1 MKSLTARILFLT
13 VIVLMLV
20 GAAAIAWHGR
30 QRHVGYYTDADTIR
44 RPLADTSPRDILW
57 QPARD
62 LADVINT
69 DLDEYEPRLVAD
81 GTMLFFVR
89 GRAGENADI
98 YFSARTPDGWD
109 EPRSVVEVNTPADEL
124 GPEPSADGRSLYFY
138 SDRPG
143 GFGGYDLWVSDRREG
158 AWQEPVNLGAQVNGG
173 HNEYGAALTPDGRQ
187 LYFAS
192 NRPQPSDTAAP
203 DPDAWPATVREDLY
217 RRDYDL
223 YSAPITNRGVGA
235 AQPVSELNSGYN
247 DGSPAVSPA
256 GDFLY
261 FTSDRPGGEGGFDI
275 YRSRRLRGHHL
286 AAENVGPAIN
296 SAANDL
302 DPAVGLGGFSLH
314 FSSDR
319 ARGPERAVGKQDY
332 DLYSSTSR
340 EVFTEYETYRASI
353 DWLSLL
359 PYLLWLLLGL
369 LLLLLLLLFAR
380 LLRSDLYGKL
390 SLLARCL
397 LASALIH
404 TLILILLTFWGVSTS
419 LSEWMGRPGG
429 TRIAL
434 VSPSAG
440 NELAAQI
447 RGGLT
452 ELDIQPAVE
461 STSQM
466 DAPVQPLL
474 PLAAPA
480 VLAVDRASI
489 TINESPRQVEPP
501 ADAPAQ
507 AMEAPPPAETPQVHE
522 EAHVSI
528 DLPMLSAPADEA
540 EAQQVTPP
548 TLSSREALERAS
560 RVPVIPDLRRPSVMM
575 DVPPSDA
582 PVEPV
587 EAPLPPAQPARARD
601 VPHAMEPLDPLAPS
615 ALSGPAITA
624 EAELPPVAESAS
636 GPVSEPAPAVA
647 TPLHEAPK
655 YAAPTPPPAVA
666 HDAQAGFI
674 APARRPIEVAEAD
687 AAAISIDAPEAPPSA
702 LPTSGNDAE
711 APPIEPSSIAF
722 DVPAMPEHVDDPRA
736 EHLQTIDA
744 TTETAARVSAVPRSG
759 EVALDDRLID
769 TSPIV
774 TGAQVKDHP
783 LADTRP
789 REAAPPA
796 RSFDEARDTAGP
808 EIDPVLPPPIALPPA
823 AEAQAPPAT
832 ETPSTIEPTVP
843 QTTDRLRFR
852 QPVAIGQDTTP
863 AEVAPERPGE
873 PPPDASLHALTD
885 RGAPDAAPNLAWR
898 TAPTPKSPELPP
910 PLPLEANLPAVEE
923 MDVAAERE
931 RSQDPRSD
939 PPQLDRIE
947 NTTTPGH
954 QLRAPDVHPS
964 PETGAQ
970 IGESDVAGSLFRSM
984 APAAD
989 VSLIA
994 RPALAESERPAVVAP
1009 LKLNLHLPAHPFQEL
1024 LDRRELSSA
1033 EIWGAVRGL
1042 VTDAAT
1048 GEPLGGATVRLDL
1061 TDVPAVTAVTGE
1073 SGEYLL
1079 LAPQVP
1085 DFVALSASLERYTPE
1100 TVNIAASELEGAIVT
1115 RDFQLTPQRRD
1126 TIVIEAEPDVH
1137 HLGDDMFTG
1146 RINSQFQKRSE
1157 GRRFTATFQLSPG
1170 QIPPDDAHAEIHLLV
1185 RGAQRNNRIRINDEL
1200 VETRLNESPR
1210 DGSFGAFE
1218 ALFPASWLREGT
1230 NTIEIRSVHDGSD
1243 FDDFEFVNVRI
1254 RLPDLRL
1261 HPVNPYP
1268 QRAAQRRQELVEEMG
1283 GSRETE
1289 RAVALALDWLARH
1302 QSADGRWDSDA
1313 FDEACGQCGGPSKA
1327 EVDIATTGL
1336 SLLCF
1341 LATGNTHVDDGP
1353 YRDAVRRAI
1362 DWLLRQQE
1370 AGGSLLG
1377 EETMY
1382 SHGIATIALAEAFGM
1397 TGDGRLQ
1404 RPVQRAVDF
1413 IIAAANRRIGGWRY
1427 APGQVGDTSVLGWQV
1442 MALTSAQRAG
1452 LDVPQEGFDIAR
1464 RWLELVGSSSDEGL
1478 YAYQPDREPSPAMTA
1493 EGMFVAQL
1501 LGATSAEAS
1510 MQASAD
1516 YLLANPPEWD
1526 REANTYYWYYAT
1538 LALFQHQGEA
1548 WRQWNEAIK
1557 DELLAHQ
1564 STSGAATGSWTPD
1577 DQWAH
1582 VGGRVYQTAIC
1593 TLTLEV
1599 YYRYLPL
1606 YMRQGP

>member
-20 GAAAIAWHGR
+20 GAAAIIWHGR
-30 QRHVGYYTDADTIR
+30 QRHVGYFTDADTIR
-44 RPLADTSPRDILW
+44 RPLADASPRDVLW
-57 QPARD
+57 QPARE
-62 LADVINT
+62 LAAVINT
-69 DLDEYEPRLVAD
+69 GVDEYEPRLAAD

-89 GRAGENADI
+89 GRAGENADV
-98 YFSARTPDGWD
+98 YFSARTPEGWD
-109 EPRSVVEVNTPADEL
+109 EPRPLVEVNTSADEL

-143 GFGGYDLWVSDRREG
+143 GFGGYDLWVSHRREG
-158 AWQEPVNLGAQVNGG
+158 AWQEPINLGAQVNGG
-173 HNEYGAALTPDGRQ
+173 HNEYGAALTPDGRL

-192 NRPQPSDTAAP
+192 NRPQPSDTVAP

-223 YSAPITNRGVGA
+223 YSAPITDRGMGA

-247 DGSPAVSPA
+247 DGSPAVSSV

-275 YRSRRLRGHHL
+275 YRSRRLRGQHL
-286 AAENVGPAIN
+286 EAENVGPAIN

-302 DPAVGLGGFSLH
+302 DPALGLGGFSLH

-319 ARGPERAVGKQDY
+319 ARGPGRPAGKWDY

-369 LLLLLLLLFAR
+369 LLLLLLLLSAR

-419 LSEWMGRPGG
+419 LSDWMGRPGG

-447 RGGLT
+447 RGELT
-452 ELDIQPAVE
+452 ELDIQPAIE
-461 STSQM
+461 STSQI
-466 DAPVQPLL
+466 DAPLQPLM

-489 TINESPRQVEPP
+489 TIDESPRRVEPP

-507 AMEAPPPAETPQVHE
+507 ALETPPPGETPQVRE
-522 EAHVSI
+522 QAHVSI

-540 EAQQVTPP
+540 EAQPVTPA
-548 TLSSREALERAS
+548 TLSSREPLDRAS
-560 RVPVIPDLRRPSVMM
+560 RVPVAVDSRRPSVMM
-575 DVPPSDA
+575 DVAPSEV
-582 PVEPV
+582 PVEPA
-587 EAPLPPAQPARARD
+587 ETPLPPAQAARASD
-601 VPHAMEPLDPLAPS
+601 VPRAMEPLDPRAPS
-615 ALSGPAITA
+615 ALSGPPITT

-636 GPVSEPAPAVA
+636 GPVSEPAPTVA
-647 TPLHEAPK
+647 TPLGEAPK
-655 YAAPTPPPAVA
+655 YAAPTPPPPVA

-674 APARRPIEVAEAD
+674 APARRPIEVAEAG
-687 AAAISIDAPEAPPSA
+687 AAAISIDAPEAPSA
-702 LPTSGNDAE
+702 LPTYEEDAE
-711 APPIEPSSIAF
+711 APPIEPTSIAF
-722 DVPAMPEHVDDPRA
+722 DVPAMPEHAGSPRS
-736 EHLQTIDA
+736 EHLRTIDA
-744 TTETAARVSAVPRSG
+744 TTETAARVNTVPRSG

-774 TGAQVKDHP
+774 TGAQVEDDR

-789 REAAPPA
+789 REAAAPP
-796 RSFDEARDTAGP
+796 RSFDEAQDTAGP
-808 EIDPVLPPPIALPPA
+808 EIDPVLLPPMALPPA
-823 AEAQAPPAT
+823 AAAQAPPAT

-852 QPVAIGQDTTP
+852 QPVAIRRDMAP
-863 AEVAPERPGE
+863 AEVVPEAPGV
-873 PPPDASLHALTD
+873 PPPDASLHAMTD
-885 RGAPDAAPNLAWR
+885 RSAPDAATTLAWR
-898 TAPTPKSPELPP
+898 TAPTGPSPNVPAPP
-910 PLPLEANLPAVEE
+910 PLEANLPTVEE
-923 MDVAAERE
+923 MDAAAASE
-931 RSQDPRSD
+931 RSQDARFDPR
-939 PPQLDRIE
+939 QLNRIE
-947 NTTTPGH
+947 DAATPGH

-964 PETGAQ
+964 PETDEWIAEGDAA
-970 IGESDVAGSLFRSM
+970 ESLFRSM
-984 APAAD
+984 APGAD
-989 VSLIA
+989 ASLVA
-994 RPALAESERPAVVAP
+994 RPALVESERPAVVAP
-1009 LKLNLHLPAHPFQEL
+1009 LELNLHLPAHPFQEL
-1024 LDRRELSSA
+1024 LDRRELSST
-1033 EIWGAVRGL
+1033 EIWGAVRGV

-1048 GEPLGGATVRLDL
+1048 GRPLPGATVRLDL

-1079 LAPQVP
+1079 LVPEVP
-1085 DFVALSASLERYTPE
+1085 DFVALSASMERFTPE
-1100 TVNIAASELEGAIVT
+1100 TVNIAADELEGAIVT

-1126 TIVIEAEPDVH
+1126 IIVIEAEPDVH

-1157 GRRFTATFQLSPG
+1157 GRRFTAAFELSPG
-1170 QIPPDDAHAEIHLLV
+1170 QIPPDDVDAEIQLLV
-1185 RGAQRNNRIRINDEL
+1185 RGAQRNNRIRVNDEL
-1200 VETRLNESPR
+1200 VETRLSESPR

-1218 ALFPASWLREGT
+1218 TMFPASWLREGM

-1254 RLPDLRL
+1254 RLPDLGL

-1268 QRAAQRRQELVEEMG
+1268 QRSEERRHELVEEMG

-1313 FDEACGQCGGPSKA
+1313 FDDACGQCGGPSRA

-1341 LATGNTHVDDGP
+1341 LATNHTHVDDGP
-1353 YRDAVRRAI
+1353 YRDTVRRAI
-1362 DWLLRQQE
+1362 EWLVRQQG

-1427 APGQVGDTSVLGWQV
+1427 APGQVGDTSVLGWQI

-1452 LDVPQEGFDIAR
+1452 LDVPEEGFDIAR
-1464 RWLELVGSSSDEGL
+1464 RWLQLVASSPEEGL
-1478 YAYQPDREPSPAMTA
+1478 YAYQPDDEPSPAMTA

-1516 YLLANPPEWD
+1516 YLLANPPDWD
-1526 REANTYYWYYAT
+1526 VDANTYYWYYAT

-1548 WRQWNEAIK
+1548 WRRWNEAVK

-1564 STSGAATGSWTPD
+1564 STSGAATGSWAPD

-1606 YMRQGP
+1606 YMREGP